1 MFEVK
6 LHDIGEGMHEAEVL
20 HYFVETGDAVKND
33 QPLVEVQT
41 DKMNAEIP
49 SPRAGTIK
57 ELKAAVGD
65 VVEVGNTI
73 LVLDDGQ
80 EASESGAASGSEAG
94 KAEPAGGA
102 PTAVKSKTE
111 TAAAVMTPPR
121 HKRVIAAPHTRRIAR
136 EQKVD
141 IEQIEGTGKNG
152 RVLDEDIFTFA
163 RNGDNVG
170 KATAEPQEEMMPDT
184 AALSE
189 TTGFFTLP
197 AVSYRREV
205 DVTKVQ
211 ERRKV
216 LQEHGLNIS
225 VTAFVIKALQT
236 AWSKSSL
243 KQAEECHIGL
253 VTETETGFAVP
264 VLEDVQHISLSRIDT
279 GRREASSSDTAP
291 VLAVT
296 NMDPEEDTPVP
307 MGCTKVPTA
316 VLHPITE
323 KAAVKN
329 GEVSVCDMMEV
340 TLTIDTR
347 QVPPQAAAG
356 LLRETAGLIEHPDLM
371 LAEMV

>member
-20 HYFVETGDAVKND
+20 HYFVETGDIVNND

-41 DKMNAEIP
+41 DKMSAEIP
-49 SPRAGTIK
+49 SPRAGTIR

-80 EASESGAASGSEAG
+80 EDPSSTDAPAEEQPVPSEGTPAASS
-94 KAEPAGGA
+94 K
-102 PTAVKSKTE
+102 TKTE

-121 HKRVIAAPHTRRIAR
+121 QKRVIAAPHTRRIAR

-141 IEQIEGTGKNG
+141 IEQIEGSGKNG
-152 RVLDEDIFTFA
+152 RVLDEDIFAFV
-163 RNGDNVG
+163 RNDGIVKD
-170 KATAEPQEEMMPDT
+170 APAEPQEEMMPDT
-184 AALSE
+184 AAFSD

-197 AVSYRREV
+197 TVSYRREV
-205 DVTKVQ
+205 DVTDMQK
-211 ERRKV
+211 RRRM
-216 LQEHGLNIS
+216 LQGHGMNIS

-243 KQAEECHIGL
+243 KQAEGCHIGL
-253 VTETETGFAVP
+253 VTETDSGFAVP
-264 VLEDVQHISLSRIDT
+264 VLEDVQDASLSRIDA
-279 GRREASSSDTAP
+279 GRKQASSDIAP

-296 NMDPEEDTPVP
+296 NTDPEEDTPVP

-316 VLHPITE
+316 ALHPITE
-323 KAAVKN
+323 KAVVKN
-329 GEVSVCDMMEV
+329 GEVSVREMMEI

-347 QVPPQAAAG
+347 QVPPQEAG
-356 LLRETAGLIEHPDLM
+356 NLLRETAALIAHPDLM